1 MHVSMCVQVHVH
13 VMFQNQLWKP
23 KVKVK
28 MGQQLL
34 CYCHACAISE
44 VYKETYF
51 LSLKADISENKAFD
65 KSMGGMWPTENY
77 HK

>member
-1 MHVSMCVQVHVH
+1 ME
-13 VMFQNQLWKP
+13 
-23 KVKVK
+23 

-34 CYCHACAISE
+34 CYCRAYAIFE

-65 KSMGGMWPTENY
+65 KSMGGMWPIENY